1 MSGKVSPNRILRAL
15 SHRGYAI
22 FTAGNLSSMSGE
34 WIQRVGVGWLVWEM
48 THSASWLGIIACAD
62 MLPAVIISP
71 LAGAYA
77 DRMRRLRFIK
87 LAVNLS
93 AVQPFLLTVLYF
105 TGQLDIWWMLVLALY
120 NGVVGALRQ
129 SSWHSV
135 IPYLVDRESLPPAV
149 ALGSVT
155 FNLSRFIGPAIAGPI
170 IATVGPGYTF
180 LFNFISLTG
189 YRIGLGYIKLV
200 REEVLNPRTG
210 ANIFTETL
218 EGFRYTVRH
227 PGIAPLVL
235 LLLGSSFGQRPFV
248 ELLPGFAAQVFA
260 RGPEALGLMVSLV
273 GLGAL
278 LGGLFIAMRP
288 SVRGQTFIAI
298 TAVLLGAI
306 GLLIF
311 SLSPYFWLAL
321 VGLTIA
327 GSSLSLSGV
336 GTMSLVQLAVDDSMR
351 GRVMSIY
358 GLIFRSGPALG
369 TLAMGLAAEYV
380 GLRWPVAAGALL
392 CVFFWAITIRRR
404 AAIAKYVEIEGPGV
418 KKSTVIESKPLE

>member
-1 MSGKVSPNRILRAL
+1 MSGISPNRILRAL

-62 MLPAVIISP
+62 MLPAVLISP
-71 LAGAYA
+71 LAGAYS
-77 DRMRRLRFIK
+77 DRMNRLRFIK
-87 LAVNLS
+87 MAVNLS
-93 AVQPFLLTVLYF
+93 ALQPLLLTVLYF
-105 TGQLDIWWMLVLALY
+105 SDMLTIHIMLGLALY

-129 SSWHSV
+129 AAWHSV
-135 IPYLVDRESLPPAV
+135 IPYLVDRESMAPAV

-155 FNLSRFIGPAIAGPI
+155 FNLSRFIGPAIAGPL

-180 LFNFISLTG
+180 LLNFISLAG
-189 YRIGLGYIKLV
+189 YRTGLHFIKLV
-200 REEVLNPRTG
+200 REEVKNPRSG
-210 ANIFTETL
+210 SNILVETL
-218 EGFRYTVRH
+218 EGFRYTIRH
-227 PGIAPLVL
+227 PGIAPLIL
-235 LLLGSSFGQRPFV
+235 LLLGSSIGQRPFV
-248 ELLPGFAAQVFA
+248 DLLPGFAAQVFQ
-260 RGPEALGLMVSLV
+260 RGPEALGWMVSLV

-278 LGGLFIAMRP
+278 IGGLFLAMRP
-288 SVRGQTFIAI
+288 SVRGQSVIAI
-298 TAVLLGAI
+298 SAVLLGAF

-336 GTMSLVQLAVDDSMR
+336 GTMSLVQLAVEDSMR

-369 TLAMGLAAEYV
+369 TLIMGFAAEYV
-380 GLRWPVAAGALL
+380 GLRWPVACGAAI
-392 CVFFWAITIRRR
+392 CVFFWAITIRKRQT
-404 AAIAKYVEIEGPGV
+404 IAKYVEIEAKP
-418 KKSTVIESKPLE
+418 KSVIIEPKAAE